1 MSALKEFHRQ
11 YEEYLATFEEY
22 AQSYAEK
29 MLTKPAILGESVKYS
44 LLNGGKRVRP
54 VLALACADAL
64 GLDKQVI
71 LPFALALE
79 MIHTYSLIHDDLP
92 AMDNDDFR
100 RGKPSNHKQYGEA
113 NAILAGDALLNEA
126 YAICF
131 RECAKGEKYV
141 VASAFLN
148 DCAGMY
154 GMIAGQS
161 ADMECSIQEKEI
173 SEADLRYIYEH
184 KTGKLLLAPVAIA
197 SILSDNKSHMA
208 LESFGKLLG
217 QLFQMTDDILDV
229 VGDFKELGKSI
240 GKDETENKLTCVRLY
255 GLEGAKVRAAECAMD
270 ALAVLEGVDG
280 DISFLSELVHYV
292 LNRSN

>member
-1 MSALKEFHRQ
+1 MSALNEFQSQ
-11 YEEYLATFEEY
+11 YNQYLAEFEKY
-22 AQSYAEK
+22 AQAYADK
-29 MLTKPAILGESVKYS
+29 IQTKPAILGDSIRYS

-54 VLALACADAL
+54 VLALACADAI
-64 GLDKQVI
+64 GLDRKEI

-100 RGKPSNHKQYGEA
+100 RGKPSNHKQFGEA
-113 NAILAGDALLNEA
+113 NAILAGDGLLNEA

-131 RECAKGEKYV
+131 RECAKGEKYA
-141 VASAFLN
+141 VAAGFLN
-148 DCAGMY
+148 ECAGIY

-161 ADMECSIQEKEI
+161 ADMECSEQKKDATED
-173 SEADLRYIYEH
+173 DLLYIHAH

-197 SILSDNKSHMA
+197 SILAGNKSYLA
-208 LESFGKLLG
+208 LERFGKLLG

-229 VGDFKELGKSI
+229 TGDFSALGKSI

-280 DISFLSELVHYV
+280 DISFLCELVNYV
-292 LNRSN
+292 LKRSN